1 MFGAGRRI
9 KLFAPKANSL
19 TASVAVPAQCR
30 AFALESEVVYG
41 KIHRK
46 EHRHPT
52 LPLSVM
58 CHFAHVALE
67 ENHAGPASYAEPTA
81 SANRTKFWH
90 NLTLLR
96 LHFTNPFLSCC
107 VQKTGS
113 LPRLESV
120 ACFLYGHVVFAFMV
134 PPVVQA
140 VCSLIQ

>member
-58 CHFAHVALE
+58 RHFAYFALE
-67 ENHAGPASYAEPTA
+67 ENHAGPLAYAEPAA
-81 SANRTKFWH
+81 SADRAKLWH
-90 NLTLLR
+90 YLTLFRVHLNSQLKPTIR
-96 LHFTNPFLSCC
+96 TFKIDSFYCIFCDNQHRTTFCT
-107 VQKTGS
+107 
-113 LPRLESV
+113 
-120 ACFLYGHVVFAFMV
+120 HDW
-134 PPVVQA
+134 
-140 VCSLIQ
+140 